1 MNSTGRRVGY
11 VKVVE
16 ATDSYETFVTNVN
29 AAIQE
34 AFDMG
39 VGVYD
44 IKYIIV
50 ELRAAVTYSALLM
63 FDDQR
68 GPDPE
73 PDPA

>member
-1 MNSTGRRVGY
+1 MSLEGKRVGY

-34 AFDMG
+34 AFDLG
-39 VGVYD
+39 IGVYD
-44 IKYIIV
+44 IKYVVV
-50 ELRAAVTYSALLM
+50 ELRADVTYSALLM

-68 GPDPE
+68 KIDPPD
-73 PDPA
+73 